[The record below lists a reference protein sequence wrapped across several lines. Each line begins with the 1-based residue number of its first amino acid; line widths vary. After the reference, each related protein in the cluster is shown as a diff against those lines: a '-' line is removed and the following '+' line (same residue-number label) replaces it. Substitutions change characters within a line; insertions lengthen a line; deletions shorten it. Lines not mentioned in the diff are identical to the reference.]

1 MSDQEQ
7 RGQRNEGRRYLG
19 PSRFGPSTA
28 FKNFDRGSVHDG
40 ISFVPVVIFDRF
52 FQSGDEQDESK
63 WASVGGWTRRPDFRK
78 RGYNADDEIKKVG
91 KTLELHKRVRS
102 SFSDTRI
109 VVANLL
115 KQIDG
120 QEREEVVARS
130 DNDI

>member
-19 PSRFGPSTA
+19 PSRFGPSTT

-40 ISFVPVVIFDRF
+40 ISFVPVVIFERF
-52 FQSGDEQDESK
+52 FKCGDEQDESK
-63 WASVGGWTRRPDFRK
+63 WASIGGGTRRPNFRK
-78 RGYNADDEIKKVG
+78 RGNNADDEIKKVG

-102 SFSDTRI
+102 SFSDTCI

-115 KQIDG
+115 EQIDG
-120 QEREEVVARS
+120 QERDEVVARS
-130 DNDI
+130 DNDV

>member
-1 MSDQEQ
+1 M
-7 RGQRNEGRRYLG
+7 
-19 PSRFGPSTA
+19 
-28 FKNFDRGSVHDG
+28 
-40 ISFVPVVIFDRF
+40 PVVIFDRF

-63 WASVGGWTRRPDFRK
+63 WASIGGCTRRPDFRK